1 MENSSQSFHAI
12 ITHILAFIKPIFSE
26 CIFSIL
32 FYSFPSLSLSLP
44 FSSSFFFFLECSLS
58 SLCLWKPSTLS
69 NCFWEGCTQQLAESC
84 DNFKV
89 IEQHCFLLLF
99 HHPHP
104 HSQSHFF
111 FSSHLVSLFSHG
123 RYHNSVFIP
132 VSQHWTVGTVHAWHS
147 NDRDKKLRYMSR
159 INSRLQTD
167 EWLFKKDTQTEQ
179 QQERKK

>member
-1 MENSSQSFHAI
+1 MSVSS
-12 ITHILAFIKPIFSE
+12 PI
-26 CIFSIL
+26 SIL

-44 FSSSFFFFLECSLS
+44 FSSSFFFLECSLS

-111 FSSHLVSLFSHG
+111 FLPISFLSSF
-123 RYHNSVFIP
+123 
-132 VSQHWTVGTVHAWHS
+132 TVGTTTRLHS
-147 NDRDKKLRYMSR
+147 GESTLNGGYCTCMTFKWSWQKAEIHESNQFQVTDGRVTIQKRYSDGATTR
-159 INSRLQTD
+159 
-167 EWLFKKDTQTEQ
+167 
-179 QQERKK
+179 RKK